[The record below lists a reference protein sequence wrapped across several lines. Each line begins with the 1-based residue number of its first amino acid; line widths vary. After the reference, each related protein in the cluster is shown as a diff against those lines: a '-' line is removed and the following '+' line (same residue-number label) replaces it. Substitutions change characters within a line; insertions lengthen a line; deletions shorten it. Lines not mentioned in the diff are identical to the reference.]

1 MVSSRDPVIRTAPRL
16 ADLNLNG
23 HIFGGWLLSQMD
35 IAGGI
40 TASRRA
46 GGAVAT
52 VAVEG
57 MKFHR
62 PVHVGDLVSCYAE
75 VEKVGRSSMHVRVEV
90 CVTRRGVPEEFRV
103 TEGLF
108 IFVAVDA
115 DGRPRPVDG

>member
-1 MVSSRDPVIRTAPRL
+1 MPSSRDPVIRTAPRL

-46 GGAVAT
+46 KGAVAT

-62 PVHVGDLVSCYAE
+62 PVHVGDLVSCYAD
-75 VEKVGRSSMHVRVEV
+75 VVKTGRTSLHVRVEV
-90 CVTRRGVPEEFRV
+90 CVTRRGVEGEFRV
-103 TEGLF
+103 TEGMF

-115 DGRPRPVDG
+115 EGRPRAVEE